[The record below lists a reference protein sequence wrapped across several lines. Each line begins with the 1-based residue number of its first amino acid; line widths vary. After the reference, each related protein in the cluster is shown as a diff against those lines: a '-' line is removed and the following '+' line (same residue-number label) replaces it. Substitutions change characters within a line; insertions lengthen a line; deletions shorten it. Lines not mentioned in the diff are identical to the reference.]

1 MSIAPVDAGAV
12 TAPAAGIP
20 TPVAVAANAVEDR
33 PAEAL
38 SLWSAALL
46 KLVVAASGNASF
58 CGATYTIGAGAVA
71 TAIAALSLVGLAR
84 RAATS
89 SLHDTAS
96 MTSAPTAAT
105 APTVRWVQWRR

>member
-38 SLWSAALL
+38 WSAVLL

-89 SLHDTAS
+89 SLHDTAN

-105 APTVRWVQWRR
+105 APTVRRVQW